1 MAKTVDDGSDEGAST
16 LGGPHGAANHGA
28 AIRARAAELGFDA
41 VAFARADRPLAD
53 DHARFAD
60 FVAQGRHGEMGYLAD
75 HVEARRRLDGEAI
88 LPGARTVICL
98 ARRYDRRDDDDAPLA
113 RRIARYARGQDYH
126 GFMKKRLDK
135 LAAFLRRSGESARA
149 LCDTAPVLERA
160 WARRAGLGFVGKN
173 GMLIVPGQGSLCL
186 LGEVVTTL
194 ALDEDA
200 YGDPMA
206 ERCGS
211 CTACLDACP
220 TRAFPRPFVLDPRR
234 CVSYWTIES
243 RELPPEPLWD
253 ALGEHL
259 FGCDTCQTA
268 CPYNQLASPPPE
280 RTRPFAPHERWSRLD
295 EVAWDDLSRG
305 TPLRRAT
312 RFGLRRN
319 AILLAAHLGDDTVLE
334 RAGASSPDEDLA
346 DDEPRD
352 AELRDF
358 ARRVRAHK
366 RQKAAR

>member
-135 LAAFLRRSGESARA
+135 LAA
-149 LCDTAPVLERA
+149 LEAQPWKNFAGA
-160 WARRAGLGFVGKN
+160 W
-173 GMLIVPGQGSLCL
+173 
-186 LGEVVTTL
+186 GEVGELSHTT
-194 ALDEDA
+194 
-200 YGDPMA
+200 G
-206 ERCGS
+206 
-211 CTACLDACP
+211 
-220 TRAFPRPFVLDPRR
+220 
-234 CVSYWTIES
+234 
-243 RELPPEPLWD
+243 PLGPW
-253 ALGEHL
+253 
-259 FGCDTCQTA
+259 
-268 CPYNQLASPPPE
+268 
-280 RTRPFAPHERWSRLD
+280 
-295 EVAWDDLSRG
+295 
-305 TPLRRAT
+305 
-312 RFGLRRN
+312 
-319 AILLAAHLGDDTVLE
+319 
-334 RAGASSPDEDLA
+334 
-346 DDEPRD
+346 
-352 AELRDF
+352 
-358 ARRVRAHK
+358 HK
-366 RQKAAR
+366 RHKV